1 MLRQQQTRPA
11 KRRGHAVVELSLL
24 MPWIYFLFVGALDF
38 GFYSYA
44 LISVEN
50 AARIAALSGGS
61 SVTVSASQA
70 DACYHVQR
78 ELAKMPN
85 ASSFPFGCDAAPL
98 LVTVTPYTDSEGMPA
113 TRIQV
118 NYDTVTLIPIPGLVP
133 GKVTI
138 SRTVHMRVYGD

>member
-1 MLRQQQTRPA
+1 MRC
-11 KRRGHAVVELSLL
+11 KRRGHAVIELTFF

-38 GFYSYA
+38 GFYHYA

-50 AARIAALSGGS
+50 AARIAALNGGS
-61 SVTVSASQA
+61 SATVAASQT

-85 ASSFPFGCDAAPL
+85 AALFPFNCDARPL
-98 LVTVTPYTDSEGMPA
+98 VVTATPYTDAEGMPA

-118 NYDTVTLIPIPGLVP
+118 AYDTVTLIPIPGLVP
-133 GKVTI
+133 GQITVT
-138 SRTVHMRVYGD
+138 RTVSMRVYGD